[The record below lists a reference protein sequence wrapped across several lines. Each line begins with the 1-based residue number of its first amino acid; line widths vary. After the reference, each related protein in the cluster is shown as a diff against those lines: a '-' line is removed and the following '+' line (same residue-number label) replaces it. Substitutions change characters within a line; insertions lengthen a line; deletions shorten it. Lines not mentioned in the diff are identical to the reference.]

1 MPSRFLIID
10 GYNLL
15 YAAGMGRASYGPGD
29 LERCRRRLQNFLA
42 DKLTAAE
49 LSRASVIF
57 DARLPPPD
65 APRLQM
71 HGALRIL
78 FATPHGDADLFIEE
92 LLAAHSSPKQV
103 TLVSSDHRLQKVAR
117 HRHAKHIDSEVFFDN
132 LERRQPRGK
141 ADAAHL
147 SQEAAQKTAGAL
159 SETEVA
165 YWLAMFGEVAIT
177 KSPRAVP
184 TEPLSIGN
192 ESPQQPTPKVSSPRG
207 AVKAA
212 NPRRKKTGTP
222 AASKPNARTRHPRGK
237 PRDVAPGAFEAW
249 RHELEQWLRNPDDNS

>member
-29 LERCRRRLQNFLA
+29 LERCRRQLQNFLA
-42 DKLTAAE
+42 DKLTTAE

-65 APRLQM
+65 AHRLQM
-71 HGALRIL
+71 HGSLRIL

-92 LLAAHSSPKQV
+92 LLSAHSSPKQV

-117 HRHAKHIDSEVFFDN
+117 NRRAKHIDSEVFFDD
-132 LERRQPRGK
+132 LERRRPRGRS
-141 ADAAHL
+141 DAAHL
-147 SQEAAQKTAGAL
+147 SQEAAQKTAGGL

-165 YWLAMFGEVAIT
+165 YWLAMFGEVAIA

-184 TEPLSIGN
+184 TE
-192 ESPQQPTPKVSSPRG
+192 SPQQPNSPATPPPRG
-207 AVKAA
+207 AVKTAK
-212 NPRRKKTGTP
+212 PRRTKSGLT
-222 AASKPNARTRHPRGK
+222 AASKPPARTRHPRGK

-249 RHELEQWLRNPDDNS
+249 RHELEQWLRNPDDLS

>member
-57 DARLPPPD
+57 DARLPPTD

-71 HGALRIL
+71 HGPLRIL
-78 FATPHGDADLFIEE
+78 FASPHGDADLFIEE

-117 HRHAKHIDSEVFFDN
+117 NRRAKHIDSEVFFDD
-132 LERRQPRGK
+132 LDHRRPRGK
-141 ADAAHL
+141 PDAAHV
-147 SQEAAQKTAGAL
+147 SQEAAQKTADGL

-165 YWLAMFGEVAIT
+165 YWLAMFGEVAIA
-177 KSPRAVP
+177 KSPRAV
-184 TEPLSIGN
+184 LS
-192 ESPQQPTPKVSSPRG
+192 ESAPEATTPHGTAKVAKRPRSKSGSP
-207 AVKAA
+207 VQ
-212 NPRRKKTGTP
+212 
-222 AASKPNARTRHPRGK
+222 SKPNTRTHHPRGK
-237 PRDVAPGAFEAW
+237 PKDVAPGALEAW
-249 RHELEQWLRNPDDNS
+249 RHELEQWLRNPDDHS

>member
-29 LERCRRRLQNFLA
+29 LERCRRQLQNFLV

-71 HGALRIL
+71 HGSLRIL

-117 HRHAKHIDSEVFFDN
+117 NRRAKHIDSEVFFDD
-132 LERRQPRGK
+132 LERRRPRGK
-141 ADAAHL
+141 SDASHL
-147 SQEAAQKTAGAL
+147 SQEAAQKMAGGL

-165 YWLAMFGEVAIT
+165 YWLAMFGEVGAV
-177 KSPRAVP
+177 KSPRTVSP
-184 TEPLSIGN
+184 
-192 ESPQQPTPKVSSPRG
+192 ESPPQPTLHASPPRS
-207 AVKAA
+207 AA
-212 NPRRKKTGTP
+212 KHRRTKPGTP
-222 AASKPNARTRHPRGK
+222 ATSKPNVRTHHSRGK
-237 PRDVAPGAFEAW
+237 PKDVAPGAFEAW
-249 RHELEQWLRNPDDNS
+249 RHELEQWLRNPDDHS